1 MEDCVRPERAEARL
15 IEVTSEIRDG
25 AQSPTA
31 GLQVAAP
38 SGTFTTEYCA
48 SSDSNSTYAELR

>member
-1 MEDCVRPERAEARL
+1 LRSSRTRRDSSDRGA
-15 IEVTSEIRDG
+15 SEIRDG